1 MKIVNRGF
9 LKVKGKQ
16 PFIDWVKQT
25 DPELFIDEDS
35 EANIYLV
42 EEDFFE
48 LEPVIKSNFKKIFYN
63 ELDAISE
70 NDDNYPEIKM
80 EVFVEWFD
88 VDAGTMVFDCEKG
101 GLQGE

>member
-16 PFIDWVKQT
+16 PFIDWVKKT

-70 NDDNYPEIKM
+70 DDDSYPEIKM
-80 EVFVEWFD
+80 EVFLEWFD